1 MEDIAPGLLEKIQK
15 QFYHDIEK
23 SSIIKNFKKQA
34 QRGKISYSQ
43 ANEVAQEIGKI
54 LAQSYSDNLSSDIL
68 PDGKMYYNIAS
79 RVLDPTLKE
88 AYEMAADNAAIVQQ
102 IMNEAAGIGIKI
114 NKSTNPTG

>member
-1 MEDIAPGLLEKIQK
+1 MEDITPGLLEKIQK

-34 QRGKISYSQ
+34 QRGKTSYSQ

-79 RVLDPTLKE
+79 RVLDPTLRG
-88 AYEMAADNAAIVQQ
+88 AYEMVADNADRERSSRHW
-102 IMNEAAGIGIKI
+102 N
-114 NKSTNPTG
+114 